1 MTSTEQLTIR
11 PAHHGD
17 EAVLDRL
24 AQLDSARLSD
34 GPHVI
39 AERDGIAVAAISEA
53 DGSVVADPFEPT
65 ADVVAVLQAYQE
77 RVTAARSAAIERHR
91 VFGVRVPR
99 FS

>member
-11 PAHHGD
+11 PAHLGD

-24 AQLDSARLSD
+24 AQLDSARLTA

-39 AERDGIAVAAISEA
+39 AERDGVAVAAISET
-53 DGSVVADPFEPT
+53 DGSVVADPFQPT
-65 ADVVAVLQAYQE
+65 ADVVAVLVEYQE
-77 RVTAARSAAIERHR
+77 RRTAARTAARERQR